1 MKVSKKQTAIA
12 VSIVTIGSAA
22 LLATGVY
29 TGLLWEGDEGIA
41 LIDTSANGREL
52 NGDSGNAMRVPD
64 GLGVEY
70 SDIVNMGG

>member
-1 MKVSKKQTAIA
+1 MKVSRKQTAIA

-22 LLATGVY
+22 LLTTGVY
-29 TGLLWEGDEGIA
+29 TGLLWEGGRGMH
-41 LIDTSANGREL
+41 LIDTSANGREPEL
-52 NGDSGNAMRVPD
+52 DSDNVMQDPG

>member
-1 MKVSKKQTAIA
+1 MKVSRKQAAIA

-22 LLATGVY
+22 LLTTGVY
-29 TGLLWEGDEGIA
+29 TGLLWEDDGGTP
-41 LIDTSANGREL
+41 LIDTSANGREPEL
-52 NGDSGNAMRVPD
+52 DSDNAMQDPE